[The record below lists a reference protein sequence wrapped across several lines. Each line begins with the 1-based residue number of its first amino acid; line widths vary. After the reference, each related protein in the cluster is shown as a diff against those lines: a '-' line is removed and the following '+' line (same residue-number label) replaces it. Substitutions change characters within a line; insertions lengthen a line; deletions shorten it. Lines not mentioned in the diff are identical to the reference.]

1 MEATLT
7 LSGKLLNP
15 EGDERAVMSKGFADT
30 RVELLAD
37 GTVKVT
43 FILPPDLAAG
53 YLSDAS
59 ATFEKPIA
67 G

>member
-1 MEATLT
+1 
-7 LSGKLLNP
+7 
-15 EGDERAVMSKGFADT
+15 MSKGFADT